1 MSDINYESAF
11 NCFKDYLQQFDM
23 KDEKI
28 ALKIGH
34 TMRVVESA
42 RSISEK
48 LDLNEEDTD
57 LAVLIALLHDIGR
70 FVQLRDTGSFD
81 DSIIPHAVL
90 SNKILFEE
98 GMIREFAETDK
109 YDDIIFTSIKNH
121 GLYKM
126 EAIDDERTLLHAKI
140 IRDADKMDNFH
151 TKLIEKMTTML
162 DVDGDELNKEKVS
175 DYAYNTFMAHEP
187 LVNALRETHLDMWI
201 SYIAYIYDL
210 NFRESLEIVKEH
222 DYVNRLFD
230 RVEPEDEKTRL
241 QMNEMRKCM
250 IEFLG

>member
-1 MSDINYESAF
+1 MSDINYEFALNS
-11 NCFKDYLQQFDM
+11 FKEYLKQFDT

-34 TMRVVESA
+34 TMRVVGSA
-42 RSISEK
+42 KEIADK
-48 LDLNEEDTD
+48 LGLNEEDTS

-81 DSIIPHAVL
+81 DSIIPHAVI
-90 SNKILFEE
+90 SNRILFEE
-98 GMIREFAETDK
+98 GMIREFVKSDI
-109 YDDIIFTSIKNH
+109 YDEIIFTAIKNH

-126 EAIDDERTLLHAKI
+126 EEIEDKRTLLHSKI

-162 DVDGDELNKEKVS
+162 DVDEDELNQEPVS
-175 DYAYNTFMAHEP
+175 DYAYNTFMSNNP

-210 NFRESLEIVKEH
+210 NFKESLEIVKEH
-222 DYVNRLFD
+222 DYVNRLFE
-230 RVEPEDEKTRL
+230 RVNPENEYTKMKMD
-241 QMNEMRKCM
+241 EMRKCM